1 MWTWTKTQQGCYLK
15 NASEETTYVERFDEG
30 RVSGGWDSSVHKDTN
45 TFFDGDAT
53 STTVQHAAFN
63 DNGVMV
69 DHENAGESHTAAT
82 EEGAVDHDV
91 DHLHRRLSTVPQG
104 SDLYTMA
111 ATSSPGTQCG
121 ATQAEWVAAWGSMTL
136 RPLAQCREECLADA
150 TCTGIVTGTFQGIE
164 NRCTMCTSRS
174 TASSTSASAWAT
186 YQAKEIVLQE
196 ES

>member
-1 MWTWTKTQQGCYLK
+1 
-15 NASEETTYVERFDEG
+15 
-30 RVSGGWDSSVHKDTN
+30 
-45 TFFDGDAT
+45 
-53 STTVQHAAFN
+53 
-63 DNGVMV
+63 
-69 DHENAGESHTAAT
+69 
-82 EEGAVDHDV
+82 
-91 DHLHRRLSTVPQG
+91 
-104 SDLYTMA
+104 MA

-150 TCTGIVTGTFQGIE
+150 TCTGIVTGTFHGIA